1 MYLLAALLWF
11 GTPLLLALAYL
22 WGSKRLPLALWA
34 GVLGP
39 LNILAI
45 IVIAVP
51 GVEAVSA
58 QNRGA
63 DALAAVVAGLAF
75 TVPAALCWLA
85 LRWWRADRARSRA
98 AEDPPPLASG
108 PPQGEIAHLHRMQSL
123 RDHARRRAANR

>member
-22 WGSKRLPLALWA
+22 WGSKRLPLPLWA

-39 LNILAI
+39 LNIVAI
-45 IVIAVP
+45 VVIAVP
-51 GVEAVSA
+51 GIEAVTA

-63 DALAAVVAGLAF
+63 DAIAALVAGSAF

-85 LRWWRADRARSRA
+85 LRWWRTERARA
-98 AEDPPPLASG
+98 AIEG
-108 PPQGEIAHLHRMQSL
+108 PTLTVEAPGEMAHLRRIQSL
-123 RDHARRRAANR
+123 RAQARRAGGR